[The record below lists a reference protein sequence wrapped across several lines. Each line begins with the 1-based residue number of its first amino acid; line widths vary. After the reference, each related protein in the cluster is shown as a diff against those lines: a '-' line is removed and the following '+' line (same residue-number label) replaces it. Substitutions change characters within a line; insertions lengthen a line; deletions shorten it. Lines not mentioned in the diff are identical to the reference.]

1 MLTLEKFSAGLAQV
15 NLANI
20 NDIASFVNYL
30 VNFVSYQKIL
40 KQYQQKD

>member
-1 MLTLEKFSAGLAQV
+1 MLTLENFSAGLAQV

-20 NDIASFVNYL
+20 NDIAGFVNYL